1 MTAPQI
7 QDIGR
12 AAQGADPTRRN
23 VLLLALCQ
31 ALGISGMS
39 IIVTISALVG
49 YSLATDKTLATLP
62 LALQFTATMAS
73 TVPASML
80 MGRIGRRA
88 GFSVGTLFGIGG
100 GAVAAYAV
108 FEASFVLFIVGSML
122 IGTYQSFVQYYRFA
136 AADTASERFRP
147 RAISLVLAGGVIA
160 AVVGPEL
167 AKWSRELFLPIYF
180 AGCYVVII
188 ALATTALVL
197 LQFIEI
203 PRLTA
208 EQRRTTG
215 RPALA
220 ILRQPKTIAAIL
232 SAATA
237 YAVMSL
243 VMTATPLAM
252 VACGFAFNDAA
263 FVIQWH
269 SLAMFAPSFFTGS
282 LVQRFGAVNIILT
295 GAVLNVACLA
305 INLSGVEFIQ
315 FWSALVLLGLG
326 WNFMFVGGTT
336 LLTEV
341 HSPAE
346 RAKTQAMNDFIVFT
360 GVAVAAFSSGALH
373 THLGW
378 AAVNVAMAVPLTV
391 ALAAVLRLKFSPP
404 AAAA

>member
-1 MTAPQI
+1 MSAP
-7 QDIGR
+7 DLTKTDTP
-12 AAQGADPTRRN
+12 ATGADPTRRN

-62 LALQFTATMAS
+62 LALQFTATMLA

-88 GFSVGTLFGIGG
+88 GFSLGTLFGIGG
-100 GAVAAYAV
+100 GTVAAYGV
-108 FEASFVLFIVGSML
+108 FEASFVLFVVGSML
-122 IGTYQSFVQYYRFA
+122 IGVYQSFVQYYRFA
-136 AADTASERFRP
+136 AADTASETFRP

-167 AKWSRELFLPIYF
+167 AKWSRELFLPILF
-180 AGCYVVII
+180 AGCYVVIVG
-188 ALATTALVL
+188 LASTAFVL

-208 EQRRTTG
+208 EERRSTG
-215 RPALA
+215 RPVLT

-269 SLAMFAPSFFTGS
+269 SLAMFAPSFFTGT
-282 LVQRFGAVNIILT
+282 LVQRFGAVNIILIG
-295 GAVLNVACLA
+295 GALNVACLA

-315 FWSALVLLGLG
+315 FWGALVLLGLG
-326 WNFMFVGGTT
+326 WNFMFVGGTS

-341 HSPAE
+341 HSRAE
-346 RAKTQAMNDFIVFT
+346 RAKTQALNDFIVFSS
-360 GVAVAAFSSGALH
+360 VAVAAFSSGALH
-373 THLGW
+373 TSLGW
-378 AAVNVAMAVPLTV
+378 SAVNLAMVVPLAV
-391 ALAAVLRLKFSPP
+391 ALGAVLRAKFAPP
-404 AAAA
+404 AATA